1 MTIRCT
7 EQIHTETGKSIL
19 VLDLFWLAGSLKPLD
34 QRGLTNF
41 DPCWHFGRARD
52 VENTI
57 SCVFSA
63 WVDMAREFLLLLSI
77 FNPHCPQTL
86 SISFSYLYS
95 KLRVSDPYH
104 TV

>member
-63 WVDMAREFLLLLSI
+63 WVDMAREFLLLLS
-77 FNPHCPQTL
+77 FLTFAYPQNAVIRL
-86 SISFSYLYS
+86 
-95 KLRVSDPYH
+95 
-104 TV
+104 

>member
-63 WVDMAREFLLLLSI
+63 WVDMAREFLLLLSFFTPDHAQKVVI
-77 FNPHCPQTL
+77 CL
-86 SISFSYLYS
+86 SY
-95 KLRVSDPYH
+95 VQP
-104 TV
+104 